1 MGARLEGTD
10 RLVAFAAMAVSETDH
25 DSDCS
30 TLTEAVPDGW
40 WYTARLTNGRRVV
53 AFHTDGDLRACQAAR
68 HHQGFLHL
76 LGQTLHIKARTAGY
90 VVPKHFPVPLV
101 AGGRWLKQAF
111 GEGWVA
117 VGDAAQSYDPLS
129 SQGLRY
135 ALESGIRAA
144 FAVDAALDGDHRH
157 LERYQM
163 LLELQRTRYE
173 RLHRQFYG
181 LERRWPA
188 SPFWRRRLTRS
199 DWNDRRTQTADVA
212 PRETARDP

>member
-1 MGARLEGTD
+1 MYNVLYCTPLFFSPYCDARDLHSFPT
-10 RLVAFAAMAVSETDH
+10 RRS
-25 DSDCS
+25 SD
-30 TLTEAVPDGW
+30 L
-40 WYTARLTNGRRVV
+40 
-53 AFHTDGDLRACQAAR
+53 
-68 HHQGFLHL
+68 
-76 LGQTLHIKARTAGY
+76 
-90 VVPKHFPVPLV
+90 
-101 AGGRWLKQAF
+101 AF

-181 LERRWPA
+181 LVRRWPA

-212 PRETARDP
+212 P